1 MRLRACFPV
10 TQFCPHTPGTEGVHS
25 FYYKDPFGANRIFT
39 KTRVQD
45 QGTGERDVL
54 GAAARSAAANAPL
67 RARASPGVAP
77 SEGRDGVRR
86 W

>member
-10 TQFCPHTPGTEGVHS
+10 TRFCPHTPGTEGVHS

-45 QGTGERDVL
+45 QGTGERDVRGRGEERGGERAVA
-54 GAAARSAAANAPL
+54 GA
-67 RARASPGVAP
+67 
-77 SEGRDGVRR
+77 GRPRGGTKRGP
-86 W
+86 